1 MEKVNEAIKDQEK
14 KDLNFFS
21 FVFNFDEDNKAGILN
36 MLQYT
41 TLAIIPVITI
51 LKLVKYY
58 IPEDDESKGNIEILA
73 EIIIQLLIIFL
84 AIWFIDK
91 MIRYVPTYSG
101 FNYYKFNETNF
112 IIPTILILITMQTKL
127 GAKINIVIER
137 ITELWFG
144 SAPPPVKKSSQQVN
158 IIPPSVPVHQPS
170 QADILNNN
178 FIPPPPGQNLNN
190 QTTSITDLPQMNT
203 QQYNDIQN
211 QLVDPNPLM
220 AANEAL
226 GGAFGGSSF

>member
-226 GGAFGGSSF
+226 GGPFGGSSF